1 MVALWQKRESSI
13 HVLSQ
18 SVVHNETITSVFVSE
33 EYGIALSCSRDG
45 KLAILRLPN
54 LDLIRLIELNLPE
67 TVFPRHVVVQHGMGY
82 ITVFCEEESI
92 QRKAT
97 IVKNF
102 TINGLDICT
111 VTFDLYFL
119 NIIANIT
126 EDAEWLKYITPFG
139 YAEAADILT
148 NAEISPAPAAVGC
161 AVTAAGIAA
170 AFFKYCR
177 KDIY

>member
-1 MVALWQKRESSI
+1 M
-13 HVLSQ
+13 
-18 SVVHNETITSVFVSE
+18 TS
-33 EYGIALSCSRDG
+33 
-45 KLAILRLPN
+45 
-54 LDLIRLIELNLPE
+54 
-67 TVFPRHVVVQHGMGY
+67 H
-82 ITVFCEEESI
+82 
-92 QRKAT
+92 
-97 IVKNF
+97 
-102 TINGLDICT
+102 
-111 VTFDLYFL
+111 